1 MDIGLNS
8 SGGSRAIELT
18 KDVEAGDE
26 ADEAEAHDEDNGGR
40 NLQAWSI
47 VSVESEHVSAAAWSA
62 AYESSRGSGRS
73 GADTAAAEAS
83 SRRRGA
89 ARSDDARSGSRGGCG
104 LGLRSA
110 SGHRFENRRRRSEI
124 CEFEREIRAVENK
137 KDKWRRTRS
146 FKDYWTVNNCEYET
160 VNWR

>member
-47 VSVESEHVSAAAWSA
+47 VSVESEHVSAAA
-62 AYESSRGSGRS
+62 
-73 GADTAAAEAS
+73 
-83 SRRRGA
+83 
-89 ARSDDARSGSRGGCG
+89 
-104 LGLRSA
+104 
-110 SGHRFENRRRRSEI
+110 
-124 CEFEREIRAVENK
+124 
-137 KDKWRRTRS
+137 
-146 FKDYWTVNNCEYET
+146 
-160 VNWR
+160 